1 MARHWLFHCT
11 FVTFVAAVCLVAGY
25 QAGAQDVPGKGASNS
40 LKPGEVMRVGNKVIT
55 SEQLIA
61 RMWDYE
67 FMAQP
72 EKRVLNDSLTY
83 LRDTAVIELE
93 AERLGGLNLTDE
105 EISRETDRQVEGIR
119 QMVKQD
125 THGMLTL
132 EDWLKQQNVGMD
144 LEGFR
149 AYVRE
154 RAPIFITRR
163 VLVRYFE
170 ATEPSIECKHILLKN
185 LSDAN
190 EVHKILKETA
200 ARDLDA
206 KFEDLAVQRSIDP
219 AAGVTK
225 GKLPRIFEN
234 DGTLV
239 KEAAEAL
246 WKLKD
251 GEYSEPVK
259 TDFGWHVF
267 KRDRTLT
274 PPKKP
279 LKEMREELMKQ
290 PDRTNE
296 NDYFNRWIRWVFNTQ
311 KYQYERRLPGFDCKP
326 GQTNQEK

>member
-1 MARHWLFHCT
+1 MARHWFCRSLF
-11 FVTFVAAVCLVAGY
+11 VALIAAVCLVVGY
-25 QAGAQDVPGKGASNS
+25 QAGAQDVPGKGARNS
-40 LKPGEVMRVGNKVIT
+40 LNPGEVMRVGHKVIT

-105 EISRETDRQVEGIR
+105 EIDRETDRQVEAIR

-170 ATEPSIECKHILLKN
+170 ATEPSLECKHILLKT

-200 ARDLDA
+200 AKELDS

-219 AAGVTK
+219 AAGMTR

-246 WKLKD
+246 WELKD
-251 GEYSEPVK
+251 GEYSEPIK
-259 TDFGWHVF
+259 TDFGWHIF
-267 KRDRTLT
+267 KRDRTLV
-274 PPKKP
+274 PLKKP
-279 LKEMREELMKQ
+279 LKELRDELMKQ
-290 PDRTNE
+290 PDRSNE
-296 NDYFNRWIRWVFNTQ
+296 NDYFNRWIRWVFNTR
-311 KYQYERRLPGFDCKP
+311 KYQYERRLPGFDCRP
-326 GQTNQEK
+326 GQPNQEK